1 MMNYVWS
8 AFILIA
14 IFFGIVSGNTSTVAD
29 SVLNAGESSIKLLLT
44 LAGTI
49 SLWSGIMAVA
59 DSCGITK
66 WLSTLFSPVLK
77 FLFPQYKNNNKVM
90 NYVSINITANLLGL
104 GNAATPAGLKAVSA
118 MYQGDNTAN
127 SSMAT
132 FIVMNTS
139 SIQLI
144 PTTIVA
150 LRISAGST
158 APMEIITCIWISS
171 VTALLVGIT
180 ATKLFYFK
188 KSNTKMR

>member
-1 MMNYVWS
+1 
-8 AFILIA
+8 
-14 IFFGIVSGNTSTVAD
+14 
-29 SVLNAGESSIKLLLT
+29 
-44 LAGTI
+44 
-49 SLWSGIMAVA
+49 
-59 DSCGITK
+59 
-66 WLSTLFSPVLK
+66 
-77 FLFPQYKNNNKVM
+77 M

-180 ATKLFYFK
+180 ATKLFLLV
-188 KSNTKMR
+188 N

>member
-14 IFFGIVSGNTSTVAD
+14 IFFGIVSGNTSTVAN

-77 FLFPQYKNNNKVM
+77 FLFPEYKNNIKVM

-104 GNAATPAGLKAVSA
+104 GNASTPAGLKAVSA

-188 KSNTKMR
+188 KSNIKMR

>member
-104 GNAATPAGLKAVSA
+104 GNAATPAVLKAVSA

-188 KSNTKMR
+188 KSNIKTR

>member
-66 WLSTLFSPVLK
+66 WLNTLFSPVLK

-188 KSNTKMR
+188 KSNIKMR

>member
-1 MMNYVWS
+1 MNYVWS

-188 KSNTKMR
+188 KSNIKMR

>member
-188 KSNTKMR
+188 KSNIKMR

>member
-1 MMNYVWS
+1 MFHDPV
-8 AFILIA
+8 
-14 IFFGIVSGNTSTVAD
+14 T
-29 SVLNAGESSIKLLLT
+29 EIKLLLT

-188 KSNTKMR
+188 KSNIKMR

>member
-14 IFFGIVSGNTSTVAD
+14 VFFGIVSGNTSTVAD

-158 APMEIITCIWISS
+158 APMEIITCILISS

-188 KSNTKMR
+188 KSNIKMR